1 MFERCTLDID
11 LSVRHLCTKPYHNH
25 PKGCPKYGKS
35 ILCPPEAPVITTIFN
50 LQLPVYAIWT
60 SYDLRLHTNRLKAK
74 HPSWTWPQLVCCLYW
89 QGSAR
94 RALRQECREFVE
106 WRKRRD
112 SIDRSLPAMV
122 VSYCPEANGINVT
135 NTMASLGIKLEW
147 PPVNIAYQVAIA
159 GYRKEVIADTRSLPV
174 ASSFLSPAP
183 T

>member
-122 VSYCPEANGINVT
+122 ENLERYRGWCWDGRSKVPEFKGRKDWV
-135 NTMASLGIKLEW
+135 LLEYLRE
-147 PPVNIAYQVAIA
+147 PT
-159 GYRKEVIADTRSLPV
+159 GR
-174 ASSFLSPAP
+174 LS